1 MFTAVFY
8 MCRAQLLSSASAVRS
23 KFVRIAHVR
32 PIVTSKQ
39 NSSTRDV
46 MINVCMYVL
55 IIMLKNI
62 HKLNDETEN
71 FKMVKW
77 ANIDQKLTE
86 IQQKM

>member
-1 MFTAVFY
+1 
-8 MCRAQLLSSASAVRS
+8 
-23 KFVRIAHVR
+23 
-32 PIVTSKQ
+32 
-39 NSSTRDV
+39 
-46 MINVCMYVL
+46 
-55 IIMLKNI
+55 MLKNI